1 LQSYFTQRWGINL
14 APTDI
19 TLSANS
25 IPEDS
30 PSGTTIGTLST
41 TDPEDTVF
49 TYSIETGTGDEDN
62 ARFTISG
69 NELKLNFVPD
79 YEIPI
84 DVGDT
89 ALNNTYTVRIGT
101 NDGNGNTYEES
112 FIITVL
118 DTTGAAPTD
127 ISLTSSTVDENS
139 AINTAVGTLSTTD
152 SDSSSF
158 TYTIQAGT

>member
-1 LQSYFTQRWGINL
+1 MTGGTRYTNLNIPSTGSDNFDGHIGELLLYDEALTSTEVAELQTYFTQRWGINL

-19 TLSANS
+19 ALSANTV
-25 IPEDS
+25 PEDS
-30 PSGTTIGTLST
+30 PVGTTIGTLSS
-41 TDPEDTVF
+41 TDPEDSVF
-49 TYSIETGTGDEDN
+49 TYSIETGTGGEDN

-112 FIITVL
+112 FIITIL
-118 DTTGAAPTD
+118 DTT
-127 ISLTSSTVDENS
+127 
-139 AINTAVGTLSTTD
+139 
-152 SDSSSF
+152 
-158 TYTIQAGT
+158 